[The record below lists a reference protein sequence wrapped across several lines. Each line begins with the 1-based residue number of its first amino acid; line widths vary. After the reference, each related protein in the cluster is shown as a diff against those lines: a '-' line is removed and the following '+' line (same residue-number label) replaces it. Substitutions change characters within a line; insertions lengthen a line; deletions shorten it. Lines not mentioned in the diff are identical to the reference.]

1 MADNMVVFTSVH
13 FLMSHSNKSLDPSC
27 GIVVAIHLSQKNCN
41 YHHTFQKPLYCVA
54 DSPIYSHYES
64 LVAKQVV

>member
-27 GIVVAIHLSQKNCN
+27 GIGAIYLSQKNCN
-41 YHHTFQKPLYCVA
+41 YHHTFQKPLYRVA
-54 DSPIYSHYES
+54 DSPIYSHYKS
-64 LVAKQVV
+64 LVGKQVV